1 MFKTHLFAVLII
13 STLLFTEGA
22 QAQINTNRGLAVV
35 SHTPGYFG
43 KKTVVGYDLS
53 LASSSVAIISGF
65 SENKPNPNLGL
76 IHNFHLERAVAKR
89 TSFGLRFSYL
99 SATEVDMNNTRFNAS
114 PTDDLTLQ
122 HPNFQDV
129 IDSENTTS
137 FNQAQYN
144 CNLENTTFNGYGLS
158 GFVRWYYKTT
168 YAPQGWFIDLS
179 FNVWEHQVS
188 GVGVDFTHTVS
199 VNNQPREDRTVE
211 LGEYAFKRRGFD
223 ISPGI
228 GYTKGITKRLL
239 FSIQT
244 QLNLV
249 NIFASTRPGQ
259 KQLYPFDS
267 LGNFDYQLARA
278 INRQTFTHNRIQFNF
293 GLRYAL

>member
-1 MFKTHLFAVLII
+1 MFKARLFGVLII
-13 STLLFTEGA
+13 STLLFTGGA

-53 LASSSVAIISGF
+53 LASSNFAIINTF
-65 SENKPNPNLGL
+65 SDNKQNPNLGL

-99 SATEVDMNNTRFNAS
+99 SATEVDMNNTRFNAP
-114 PTDDLTLQ
+114 PTDDLSLQ
-122 HPNFQDV
+122 HRNFQDV

-137 FNQAQYN
+137 FNQAQYV
-144 CNLENTTFNGYGLS
+144 CNFENTTFNGYGLS

-188 GVGVDFTHTVS
+188 GVAVDFTHTVS
-199 VNNQPREDRTVE
+199 VNNQPRERTVE
-211 LGEYAFKRRGFD
+211 LGEYAFKWRTFNV
-223 ISPGI
+223 SPGV
-228 GYTKGITKRLL
+228 GYTKGIIK
-239 FSIQT
+239 
-244 QLNLV
+244 
-249 NIFASTRPGQ
+249 
-259 KQLYPFDS
+259 
-267 LGNFDYQLARA
+267 
-278 INRQTFTHNRIQFNF
+278 
-293 GLRYAL
+293 